1 MSNSNATVEYYTA
14 ENFMLTGKAN
24 VDMNFANNLP
34 IGTLL
39 DVRYKMLCFNP
50 DISIGDLTWYKN
62 YLATVNRFASKSDIN
77 QRMLNLLSIGYIP
90 AVYMPAVSDD
100 ELTGI
105 GRAITD
111 VLDAMD
117 IPHLNMQPTSFIKR
131 RVEVTG
137 VDVWVNKM
145 DLAPILNMAPETI
158 TCSALIDM
166 LSSKLNGR

>member
-1 MSNSNATVEYYTA
+1 MSNSVNTVEYFTA

-24 VDMNFANNLP
+24 VDMSYANNLP

-39 DVRYKMLCFNP
+39 DVRYKMLCFNSE
-50 DISIGDLTWYKN
+50 ISIGDLTWYKN
-62 YLATVNRFASKSDIN
+62 YLSSVNKFASKFDVN

-90 AVYMPAVSDD
+90 AVYMPAVSDG
-100 ELTGI
+100 ELSGF
-105 GRAITD
+105 GRIITD
-111 VLDAMD
+111 VLDAMN
-117 IPHLNMQPTSFIKR
+117 IPHLNMTPTSFMKR
-131 RVEVTG
+131 RIEVDG

-166 LSSKLNGR
+166 LSSKINRR